1 MKPIVVLDT
10 NILLDILVFDD
21 ELAHPLRTALTNQ
34 ELDAVATQQTLEEL
48 ADVISRPQFD
58 LDLQQQTN
66 VMMQW
71 QSWVRIVNDEDLVIA
86 PWKCKDR
93 DDQVFINLAF
103 SLKPSTLIS
112 KDKMVLKIAKRAIK
126 EQVVITADHEKFLSS
141 AGGLFYCVAT

>member
-21 ELAHPLRTALTNQ
+21 ERAHPLRAALTNQ
-34 ELDAVATQQTLEEL
+34 EIDAVATQHTIEEL
-48 ADVISRPQFD
+48 ADVISRPQFE
-58 LDLQQQTN
+58 LDLQEQTN

-71 QSWVRIVNDEDLVIA
+71 QSWVRIVNDEDLVVA

-103 SLKPSTLIS
+103 SLKPATLIS
-112 KDKMVLKIAKRAIK
+112 KDKLVLKIAKRAIK
-126 EQVVITADHEKFLSS
+126 EQVVITADHDKFLSA
-141 AGGLFYCVAT
+141 AGGLFCCAAT

>member
-21 ELAHPLRTALTNQ
+21 ERAHPLRAALTNQ
-34 ELDAVATQQTLEEL
+34 ELDAVATQHTIEEL
-48 ADVISRPQFD
+48 ADVISRPQFE
-58 LDLQQQTN
+58 LDLQEQTN

-71 QSWVRIVNDEDLVIA
+71 QSWVRIVNDEDLVVA

-103 SLKPSTLIS
+103 SLKPATLIS

-126 EQVVITADHEKFLSS
+126 EQVVITADHDKFLSA
-141 AGGLFYCVAT
+141 AGGLFCCAAT

>member
-21 ELAHPLRTALTNQ
+21 ERAHPLRAALTNL
-34 ELDAVATQQTLEEL
+34 ELDAVATQHTIEEL
-48 ADVISRPQFD
+48 ADVISRPQFE
-58 LDLQQQTN
+58 LDLQEQTN

-71 QSWVRIVNDEDLVIA
+71 QSWVRIVNDEDLVVA

-103 SLKPSTLIS
+103 SLKPATLIS

-126 EQVVITADHEKFLSS
+126 EQVFITADHDKFLSA
-141 AGGLFYCVAT
+141 AGGLFCCAAT